1 MKKLN
6 DHELIR
12 EILSGDQQ
20 AIQQLHDRYVER
32 IFQYI
37 YIQTNSYHD
46 TEELL
51 QDVFFKAASQ
61 LDRFE
66 GKASFKTWIFKIAR
80 NTVIDY
86 YRKQNKERQSM
97 AIEQGFLEELGGKDE
112 SAEEIAVRHIHMNEV
127 LEIIDKLPTHYSNVL
142 HLRFIEDFSIKET
155 ADIMGKSVL
164 SVKSIQRRARMALSE
179 KMELEVSS
187 R

>member
-1 MKKLN
+1 MN

-12 EILSGDQQ
+12 EIITGDQQ
-20 AIQQLHDRYVER
+20 AIQQLHERYVDR

-51 QDVFFKAASQ
+51 QDVFFKVARQ

-66 GKASFKTWIFKIAR
+66 GKSSFKTWIFKIAR
-80 NTVIDY
+80 NVVIDY
-86 YRKQNKERQSM
+86 YRKQKKERQSISM
-97 AIEQGFLEELGGKDE
+97 EVDVIEHFSGKDE
-112 SAEEIAVRHIHMNEV
+112 SAEDTVFRNFHMDEL
-127 LEIIDKLPTHYSNVL
+127 LESINKLPIHYQTVL

-155 ADIMGKSVL
+155 AHIMGKSVL
-164 SVKSIQRRARMALSE
+164 AVKSTQRRARMALSE
-179 KMELEVSS
+179 RMNMEVNS